1 MRLVGS
7 SVIEYLLALYM
18 KQFFGHCS
26 TLLALSFTVF
36 TPSVAAAEIDPF
48 NGYSRQLKDS
58 SALISSKADEMIQLG
73 IARANEAGK
82 GCDQQALYDE
92 LRLNF
97 NRVNIG
103 PFSNYIYRSEDIER
117 VVTPVFDSVYQDWG
131 WRDALIPG
139 LFARYLRDPSGT
151 VINVAGVRVG
161 TDKFEHFSGSGFRY
175 FELHYL
181 MGRPLRESLH
191 FGFRAEAGFLGAVS
205 TGVLSFGDLAANFG
219 GMRFWNHLLATG
231 PDVLGEEVGP
241 YVVCEED
248 AWKQVKK
255 VDITVYVDTTW
266 DESNNCSLFR
276 TDKMLKDV
284 LTILEFRSE
293 QDGIEYRCPFSSTA
307 IEAVKEKYGENAK
320 YLINSDGHNSLDKV
334 KLTLP

>member
-1 MRLVGS
+1 MDKTLGH
-7 SVIEYLLALYM
+7 LGT
-18 KQFFGHCS
+18 FFG
-26 TLLALSFTVF
+26 LSCLVF
-36 TPSVAAAEIDPF
+36 TPTLEAAEIDPF

-58 SALISSKADEMIQLG
+58 ADLISAKANEMIQVG
-73 IARANEAGK
+73 IADANGAAK
-82 GCDQQALYDE
+82 GCEPLALYDA
-92 LRLNF
+92 LRLRF

-103 PFSNYIYRSEDIER
+103 PFSNYIYRSQDIER

-131 WRDALIPG
+131 WRDAVIPG

-151 VINVAGVRVG
+151 VINVGGVRVG

-181 MGRPLRESLH
+181 MDRPIRESLH

-231 PDVLGEEVGP
+231 PDVLGADLGP
-241 YVVCEED
+241 YVVCED
-248 AWKQVKK
+248 DTWKQVKL
-255 VDITVYVDTTW
+255 VDITSYVDTTW

-293 QDGIEYRCPFSSTA
+293 QDGMEYRCPFSSSA
-307 IEAVKEKYGENAK
+307 IEAVKKKYGDYAK
-320 YLINSDGHNSLDKV
+320 YLINSEGHNSLEAV
-334 KLTLP
+334 ELTLP

>member
-1 MRLVGS
+1 MDKTLGH
-7 SVIEYLLALYM
+7 LGT
-18 KQFFGHCS
+18 FFG
-26 TLLALSFTVF
+26 LSCLVF
-36 TPSVAAAEIDPF
+36 TPTLGAAEIDPF

-58 SALISSKADEMIQLG
+58 ADLISAKANEMIQVG
-73 IARANEAGK
+73 IADANDAAK
-82 GCDQQALYDE
+82 GCEPLVLYDA
-92 LRLNF
+92 LRLKF

-103 PFSNYIYRSEDIER
+103 PFSNYIYRSQDIER
-117 VVTPVFDSVYQDWG
+117 VVTPVFDSVYQDWD
-131 WRDALIPG
+131 WRDAVIPG

-151 VINVAGVRVG
+151 VINVGGVRVG

-181 MGRPLRESLH
+181 MDRPIRESLH

-231 PDVLGEEVGP
+231 PDVLGADLGP
-241 YVVCEED
+241 YVVCEDD
-248 AWKQVKK
+248 AWKQVKL
-255 VDITVYVDTTW
+255 VDITSYVDTTW

-293 QDGIEYRCPFSSTA
+293 QDGMEYRCPFSSSA
-307 IEAVKEKYGENAK
+307 IEAVKKKYGDYAK
-320 YLINSDGHNSLDKV
+320 YLINSEGHNSLEAV
-334 KLTLP
+334 ELTLP

>member
-1 MRLVGS
+1 MD
-7 SVIEYLLALYM
+7 
-18 KQFFGHCS
+18 S
-26 TLLALSFTVF
+26 TLGNCGALFALSFSVF
-36 TPSVAAAEIDPF
+36 AQTLGAAEIDPF
-48 NGYSRQLKDS
+48 NGYTRQLKDS
-58 SALISSKADEMIQLG
+58 ADLISAKADEMIQLG
-73 IARANEAGK
+73 IARANEAGS
-82 GCDQQALYDE
+82 GCDQQVLYDE

-97 NRVNIG
+97 NRVNVG
-103 PFSNYIYRSEDIER
+103 PFSNYIYRSGDIER

-131 WRDALIPG
+131 WRDAVIPG

-151 VINVAGVRVG
+151 VINVGGVRVG

-205 TGVLSFGDLAANFG
+205 TGVLSFGDLSANFG

-231 PDVLGEEVGP
+231 PDVLGEELGP
-241 YVVCEED
+241 YVVCED
-248 AWKQVKK
+248 GAWKQVKP
-255 VDITVYVDTTW
+255 VDIKAYVDTTW
-266 DESNNCSLFR
+266 DEGNNCSLFR
-276 TDKMLKDV
+276 TEKMLKDV

-293 QDGIEYRCPFSSTA
+293 QDGVEYRCPYSTSA
-307 IEAVKEKYGENAK
+307 IEAMKEKYGDLAK
-320 YLINSDGHNSLDKV
+320 YLINSDGLNSLEAV

>member
-1 MRLVGS
+1 MDKTLGH
-7 SVIEYLLALYM
+7 LGT
-18 KQFFGHCS
+18 FFG
-26 TLLALSFTVF
+26 LSCLVF
-36 TPSVAAAEIDPF
+36 TPTLEAAEIDPF

-58 SALISSKADEMIQLG
+58 ADLISAKANEMIQVG
-73 IARANEAGK
+73 IADANGAAK
-82 GCDQQALYDE
+82 GCEPLALYDA
-92 LRLNF
+92 LRLRF

-103 PFSNYIYRSEDIER
+103 PFSNYIYRSQDIER

-131 WRDALIPG
+131 WRDAVIPG

-151 VINVAGVRVG
+151 VINVGGVRVG

-181 MGRPLRESLH
+181 MDRPIRESLH

-231 PDVLGEEVGP
+231 PDVLGADLGP
-241 YVVCEED
+241 YVVCED
-248 AWKQVKK
+248 DTWKQVKL
-255 VDITVYVDTTW
+255 VDITSYVDTTW
-266 DESNNCSLFR
+266 VERNKCSLFR

-293 QDGIEYRCPFSSTA
+293 QDGMEYRCPFSSSA
-307 IEAVKEKYGENAK
+307 IEAVKKKYGDYAK
-320 YLINSDGHNSLDKV
+320 YLINSEGHNSLEAV
-334 KLTLP
+334 ELTLP